1 MPKRVPRIEK
11 QCEVCGTI
19 MIVTIAKSSRRF
31 CSRKCQFEN
40 YRVAFLGE
48 NNPAYGMTYRS
59 KETHPEWAAKI
70 QTTTKERGINIGDKN
85 GMKDPEVRAR
95 MSKTRRERVTSNPSY
110 RKARSIAMRQ
120 AWADGKYEGVAVGK
134 CKWYDHKRPD
144 GSIVKLQ
151 GTWEVV
157 FARWLDSQ
165 GIEYEAHRGRIPY
178 KDALNTERSYY
189 PDFYVPSQDT
199 YYDVKGAFF
208 DSLQES
214 KFALIRKHNSEL
226 RLEVVT
232 REGFAQRGID
242 VMQESKGVT

>member
-134 CKWYDHKRPD
+134 CKWYDHIKPNGDVIR
-144 GSIVKLQ
+144 LQ
-151 GTWEVV
+151 GTWEL
-157 FARWLDSQ
+157 AYAKYLDEQ
-165 GIEYEAHRGRIPY
+165 EITYLAHKGAIWYTRSA
-178 KDALNTERSYY
+178 DNTKRVYL
-189 PDFYVPSQDT
+189 PDFHLLDT
-199 YYDVKGAFF
+199 DVYLDIKN
-208 DSLQES
+208 DYLLRIDQQ
-214 KFALIRKHNSEL
+214 KFKDIRTCNPTLKLKIITKSEL
-226 RLEVVT
+226 ILLNIL
-232 REGFAQRGID
+232 QKD
-242 VMQESKGVT
+242 